1 MNLDN
6 FIEDLSSNSPA
17 PGGGSAS
24 ALFGVLGTALSSMVC
39 ALTQGR
45 KAYAQ
50 YEDFAKEQQAKI
62 LDLQKKLEAMMDA
75 DVQAFMQISAA
86 YKLPHET
93 DEEKAARS
101 QAIQKALVPATQT
114 PFQIMQLAAQGL
126 DLVESL
132 LGNSNSMAV
141 SDLGCAALG
150 LKAAIQG
157 AYLNVKINLGSA
169 KETIGTYDEDSK
181 AIIDKYVPLADKIYN
196 EVLESL

>member
-39 ALTQGR
+39 AITQGR

-86 YKLPHET
+86 YKLPHQT
-93 DEEKAARS
+93 DDEKAARS
-101 QAIQKALVPATQT
+101 QAIQDALEPATRT
-114 PFQIMQLAAQGL
+114 PFEIMQLAAQGL
-126 DLVESL
+126 DLTQSL
-132 LGNSNSMAV
+132 MGKSNSMAV

-169 KETIGTYDEDSK
+169 KEPIGTYAEDSK

-196 EVLESL
+196 EVLKSL

>member
-1 MNLDN
+1 MQLDN

-24 ALFGVLGTALSSMVC
+24 ALFGVLGTALGAMVC
-39 ALTQGR
+39 ALTKGR

-50 YEDFAKEQQAKI
+50 YEDFAIEQEAKI
-62 LDLQKKLEAMMDA
+62 LELQGKLEAMMDA
-75 DVQAFMQISAA
+75 DVQVFMQISDA
-86 YKLPHET
+86 YKLPHQT
-93 DEEKAARS
+93 DEEKATRS
-101 QAIQKALVPATQT
+101 EAIQDALEPATRT
-114 PFQIMQLAAQGL
+114 PFEIMQLAAQGL
-126 DLVESL
+126 DLVEGL

-169 KETIGTYDEDSK
+169 KEPIGTYAEDSK
-181 AIIDKYVPLADKIYN
+181 AIIDKYVQLADKIYN